1 MEEILARYA
10 DADPEELSFETDFS
24 SNTSV
29 LSADLLFTDWS
40 SVAEEF
46 SFTTLKPSVFIDTA
60 MKENNPDWSKIHSDP
75 CDITLRNQIGRS
87 FDPKDLS
94 GLGDAV
100 AQMLEETDSWSHKI
114 EEIRN
119 NMIFNLGHGGEA
131 AGKFILERVL
141 AHQEET
147 VGDAAVEKDDAAAA
161 DDAAEKGD
169 TAAID
174 EVTTTI
180 DEDGVS
186 RD

>member
-1 MEEILARYA
+1 
-10 DADPEELSFETDFS
+10 
-24 SNTSV
+24 
-29 LSADLLFTDWS
+29 
-40 SVAEEF
+40 
-46 SFTTLKPSVFIDTA
+46 

-141 AHQEET
+141 AHQEEAAEQ
-147 VGDAAVEKDDAAAA
+147 GDAAGANTTSKKSDAVEADAA
-161 DDAAEKGD
+161 DKGNV
-169 TAAID
+169 AAID